1 MGLFETHLNSLKE
14 EIQSS
19 QANYKKML
27 AEKDSAIQ
35 TLNGELEQLSE
46 KLKRRGTAGGAFTS
60 TQKSMTGLPTSV
72 LKQKQSQGQQQTL
85 KFKRPAGPTPQKA
98 AKPSEE
104 DLQHSSTMSSSAP
117 SGSKQ
122 SYNQFS
128 DKQLM
133 YDNQMLTNELIVLNQ
148 NLSKTKAELK
158 KQTEALKKAE
168 KDRDLAR
175 KNAET
180 VQAALEKLRK
190 ERD

>member
-1 MGLFETHLNSLKE
+1 
-14 EIQSS
+14 
-19 QANYKKML
+19 
-27 AEKDSAIQ
+27 
-35 TLNGELEQLSE
+35 
-46 KLKRRGTAGGAFTS
+46 
-60 TQKSMTGLPTSV
+60 
-72 LKQKQSQGQQQTL
+72 
-85 KFKRPAGPTPQKA
+85 
-98 AKPSEE
+98 
-104 DLQHSSTMSSSAP
+104 MSSSAP

-128 DKQLM
+128 DKQLV

-148 NLSKTKAELK
+148 NLTKTKAELK
-158 KQTEALKKAE
+158 KQTEGLKKAE